1 MPVNPMCRSW
11 SSRIAHTNSVSRFWT
26 RSNHSSSIPRVTPIV
41 MRRYCVTSGSLSQRR
56 RFSRCACLSGGTSRT
71 FSPFRPVISAM
82 SPPPRVAAMI
92 PPRRGG
98 SGRGC
103 TGLLRPEDAAGV
115 IAQNGGPVRWRQL
128 QAVDDV
134 NLLFENVMPVAAVHC
149 GICAEE
155 DALGAERA
163 YGIAEDL
170 LQRGTTGI
178 ELPPVV
184 GPRGV
189 HAHVLGVIGQEQR
202 LSEEPRSEVRDEE
215 GHVGKLLDRRGE
227 RQRAGEG

>member
-1 MPVNPMCRSW
+1 LTQ
-11 SSRIAHTNSVSRFWT
+11 SSRSSRRPGRSVS
-26 RSNHSSSIPRVTPIV
+26 P
-41 MRRYCVTSGSLSQRR
+41 SGPAMPGVSPRR
-56 RFSRCACLSGGTSRT
+56 RVS
-71 FSPFRPVISAM
+71 
-82 SPPPRVAAMI
+82 AMI

-170 LQRGTTGI
+170 LQ
-178 ELPPVV
+178 
-184 GPRGV
+184 
-189 HAHVLGVIGQEQR
+189 
-202 LSEEPRSEVRDEE
+202 
-215 GHVGKLLDRRGE
+215 
-227 RQRAGEG
+227 